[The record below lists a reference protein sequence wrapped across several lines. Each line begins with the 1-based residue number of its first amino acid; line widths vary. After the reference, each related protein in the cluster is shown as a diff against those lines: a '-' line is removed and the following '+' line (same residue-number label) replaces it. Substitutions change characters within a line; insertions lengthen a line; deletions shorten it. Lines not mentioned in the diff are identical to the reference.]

1 MNRSLVVLGL
11 RLILG
16 ALGGWFLAHFFFPES
31 GIWMA
36 VILGAIVV
44 LAAYASEAWRLMKK
58 KK

>member
-1 MNRSLVVLGL
+1 
-11 RLILG
+11 
-16 ALGGWFLAHFFFPES
+16 
-31 GIWMA
+31 MA